1 MKEDAKKRK
10 RIRPALTPEAREDQL
25 IALATNLAEKQLLE
39 GTASSQVI
47 THYLKMGSTKERLE
61 REIMKEQKEMIDGY
75 AVENS
80 VWIGEKRII
89 FAIHPDKNEE
99 YPYLKCVAVDNGIIT
114 RYENAVASDDYFE
127 AMKLF
132 ADGTDLVQK
141 CVELLS
147 GAFMLTAE
155 AILSGLTHSY
165 LKSEQAD
172 GTPFT
177 EKGADNLRAL
187 GINFIWIP
195 IVAIAASEAVA
206 LWQDVESSGVTD
218 NFGSVMTGIVLI
230 IASLIFRYGAELE
243 KGKGSADTEKE

>member
-1 MKEDAKKRK
+1 MKTLQKIQKTFNVFKTLAKV
-10 RIRPALTPEAREDQL
+10 
-25 IALATNLAEKQLLE
+25 AEILCIVGAAML
-39 GTASSQVI
+39 GVGV
-47 THYLKMGSTKERLE
+47 LC
-61 REIMKEQKEMIDGY
+61 
-75 AVENS
+75 AVVQYNGGHIFS
-80 VWIGEKRII
+80 VLGE
-89 FAIHPDKNEE
+89 P
-99 YPYLKCVAVDNGIIT
+99 
-114 RYENAVASDDYFE
+114 
-127 AMKLF
+127 MKLF

-243 KGKGSADTEKE
+243 KGKGSADTEKSTLPACFLFWIILLRICGLQLLYQKRRDKPDEHTGDDGGDGEEDQIIAYFRCAEYDDSA

>member
-1 MKEDAKKRK
+1 MKTLQKIQKTFNVFKTLAKV
-10 RIRPALTPEAREDQL
+10 
-25 IALATNLAEKQLLE
+25 AEILCIVGAAML
-39 GTASSQVI
+39 GVGV
-47 THYLKMGSTKERLE
+47 LC
-61 REIMKEQKEMIDGY
+61 
-75 AVENS
+75 AVVQYNGGHIFS
-80 VWIGEKRII
+80 VLGE
-89 FAIHPDKNEE
+89 P
-99 YPYLKCVAVDNGIIT
+99 
-114 RYENAVASDDYFE
+114 
-127 AMKLF
+127 MKLF

-141 CVELLS
+141 YVELLS

-155 AILSGLTHSY
+155 AILFGLTHSY

-187 GINFIWIP
+187 GIHFIWIP

-206 LWQDVESSGVTD
+206 LWQDVESSGATD